1 MCFSCQMKKY
11 QDVLYIVNLKHVHRV
26 CRPKTFTSRMET
38 PFSCRGHSVV
48 TFDERTL
55 KFVVR
60 FERHVSHQNV
70 AQREMHLLTNP
81 NNPAVAK
88 HVNTALRHVIRS
100 SVCKHASKACD
111 SADDKLRSRQ
121 TANQK
126 TGVCELGGASL
137 KRCGTF
143 YSLGNTTLCN

>member
-1 MCFSCQMKKY
+1 MW
-11 QDVLYIVNLKHVHRV
+11 
-26 CRPKTFTSRMET
+26 SRSMT
-38 PFSCRGHSVV
+38 GHSNW
-48 TFDERTL
+48 TARL
-55 KFVVR
+55 KAR
-60 FERHVSHQNV
+60 LTPKRS
-70 AQREMHLLTNP
+70 AKGMPLLPNP

-111 SADDKLRSRQ
+111 STDDILRSRR

-137 KRCGTF
+137 
-143 YSLGNTTLCN
+143 

>member
-1 MCFSCQMKKY
+1 MFWHSLTGPFLFCAFPVRWEKI
-11 QDVLYIVNLKHVHRV
+11 YIKM
-26 CRPKTFTSRMET
+26 TFTSEMKNIFIMFAASMTFTYRVET
-38 PFSCRGHSVV
+38 PFFLQGALCGHVRWQD
-48 TFDERTL
+48 TQIGRTI
-55 KFVVR
+55 
-60 FERHVSHQNV
+60 
-70 AQREMHLLTNP
+70 LTARLTPKRNAKGNASSNNP

-111 SADDKLRSRQ
+111 SADDILRSRR

-137 KRCGTF
+137 
-143 YSLGNTTLCN
+143 

>member
-1 MCFSCQMKKY
+1 MFAAS
-11 QDVLYIVNLKHVHRV
+11 
-26 CRPKTFTSRMET
+26 KTFTRRVET

-48 TFDERTL
+48 TFADRIL

-70 AQREMHLLTNP
+70 AQRVLPLLTIQITQQSRYI
-81 NNPAVAK
+81 
-88 HVNTALRHVIRS
+88 VNTALRLVIRS

-111 SADDKLRSRQ
+111 SADDILRSRR

-137 KRCGTF
+137 MHCGTF